1 MNENE
6 QEVINSTNDT
16 EETVNDI
23 EINLEEEIEEV
34 EDTDALKKQIETLK
48 AQKDHWKTKATKVV
62 EAPKV
67 ESKTDTLSTKDLYL
81 LMENKVSADDIADVE
96 EYAKLKKIS
105 IGEAL
110 KSNVVKSILADK
122 EEQRNV
128 ANATNVGNTKRGS
141 SKVSDDVLY
150 AKAMKGEMPESPE
163 DIARLTRIRRGIK

>member
-6 QEVINSTNDT
+6 EVVIDTNNDT

-23 EINLEEEIEEV
+23 EINLDEEV
-34 EDTDALKKQIETLK
+34 EDTEALKKQIETLK

-62 EAPKV
+62 EAPVV
-67 ESKTDTLSTKDLYL
+67 ETKSDSLSTKDLYL
-81 LMENKVSADDIADVE
+81 LMEAKVPADDIAEVE

-110 KSNVVKSILADK
+110 KSNVIKSILADK

-128 ANATNVGNTKRGS
+128 ANATNVGNTKRSS
-141 SKVSDDVLY
+141 SKLSDDVLLER
-150 AKAMKGEMPESPE
+150 ASKGQLPDNDE
-163 DIARLTRIRRGIK
+163 DLKRFIAIRRQKR